1 MMNPHLPARFG
12 APARILALALA
23 LFGNSSG
30 LFAGDANAAVPI
42 VMQLDWKA
50 NVQFAGLLLA
60 KENGWYAE
68 AGLDVQIRPADQAAG
83 SVVQSVLRGPNAIGS
98 GESSELLS
106 ARGDGAPIKAIAT
119 MFQGSPMALISL
131 EKTGIKDVSDL
142 IGKRIGIHGGGQRG
156 LDIVFANAGIAHP
169 AYELK
174 EIGYDLA
181 ELKSGAVDAAQGY
194 LIDEFVSL
202 QVAGIAARA
211 MADHGYHAYS
221 QVFFVSED
229 FLRRD
234 PQSIRKFLEVS
245 FRGWRSALA
254 DPESTAKMVIA
265 KYEPGAG
272 LAYQVASLRAIGELM
287 TRESPEIGQMSMQSW
302 EASAEMCR
310 RFQVVQRPAA
320 ASDLVDLSL
329 LRTIYPSS
337 LQKQTPEKFVPPK
350 K

>member
-1 MMNPHLPARFG
+1 MRDLIARRRPE
-12 APARILALALA
+12 AAAWILAAALA
-23 LFGNSSG
+23 FCGYSPG
-30 LFAGDANAAVPI
+30 LFAGDAPAAVPI
-42 VMQLDWKA
+42 VMQLDWKT

-60 KENGWYAE
+60 KENGWYSA
-68 AGLDVQIRPADQAAG
+68 AGLDVQIRPADQAG
-83 SVVQSVLRGPNAIGS
+83 GTVVQSVLRGPNTIGS
-98 GESSELLS
+98 SESSVLLA

-131 EKTGIKDVSDL
+131 EKSGLKNVADL
-142 IGKRIGIHGGGQRG
+142 VGKRIGIHGEGQRV
-156 LDIVFANAGIAHP
+156 LDIIFANAGIAHP
-169 AYELK
+169 TYEAK

-211 MADHGYHAYS
+211 MPMADYGYHAYS

-254 DPESTAKMVIA
+254 DPEGTAKMVIA
-265 KYEPGAG
+265 KYEPGTG
-272 LAYQVASLRAIGELM
+272 LAYQVASLRAVGELM

-302 EASAEMCR
+302 EASAEMFR
-310 RFQVVQRPAA
+310 QFQVVPHPARA
-320 ASDLVDLSL
+320 ADLVDLSL
-329 LRTIYPSS
+329 LRIIYP
-337 LQKQTPEKFVPPK
+337 
-350 K
+350 